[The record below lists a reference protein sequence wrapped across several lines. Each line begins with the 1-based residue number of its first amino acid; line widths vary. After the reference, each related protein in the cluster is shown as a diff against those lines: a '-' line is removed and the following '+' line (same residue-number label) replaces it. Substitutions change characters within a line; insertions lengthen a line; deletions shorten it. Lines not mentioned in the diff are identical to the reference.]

1 MRDPFKDFKSADGW
15 FENFRK
21 RINTEHDRI
30 YKSTAQCDYL
40 YDRIYKKSPELNDI
54 INRADRRFGLGDTLK
69 TLFSLLY
76 SPELHKNSAVSAK
89 AETVQRPV
97 TEALFKSDAFP
108 KLKAVCENSGLAAF
122 SAVSSIAEGIEQ
134 LTQSPEL
141 SKTAET
147 AEIISVLKSQT
158 KRLTAK
164 ADSEKNPDKRLF
176 LIKIIFKKQK
186 QIKDLKGKLKEQGIM
201 TAEEISENIN
211 RAAEKALDA
220 ANKTLSVLRA
230 FGDAEAGGR
239 ANEANRELLDRVRRN
254 ETLKQI
260 AYILGR
266 YREMLADKRKNSF
279 SYGLGEK
286 YDIAAGRSI
295 NNCLSSEL
303 SLLGMPQTETLFIRK
318 YYAGHL
324 KQYRRRGRA
333 VKCDG
338 DMIVMIDESGSTSG
352 IAPWIKAFAFALMDI
367 ALHNGK
373 KYALIHFANRENVKT
388 EVFEKGKFQMSD
400 ILAAAEHFF
409 GGGTDFEAPLNE
421 ALSLL
426 QNGFEKADA
435 VIITDGQC
443 RVSDEFSE
451 KFREQKLKSRVTV
464 TGILLDR
471 NSDCGESLI
480 PFCDKI
486 YRTSKLSEEEIALE
500 VLGGKS

>member
-1 MRDPFKDFKSADGW
+1 MRDPFKDSKSADGW
-15 FENFRK
+15 FNNFR
-21 RINTEHDRI
+21 RRVNTEHDRI

-40 YDRIYKKSPELNDI
+40 YDRLYQKSPELNDM

-76 SPELHKNSAVSAK
+76 SPGIHKNSGVSAK
-89 AETVQRPV
+89 AEAVQRPV

-141 SKTAET
+141 RKSAGT
-147 AEIISVLKSQT
+147 AEIISMLKSQT
-158 KRLTAK
+158 QRLTAK

-176 LIKIIFKKQK
+176 LINRIFKKQK
-186 QIKDLKGKLKEQGIM
+186 QIKDLEGKLKEQSIM
-201 TAEEISENIN
+201 LAEVISENIN

-239 ANEANRELLDRVRRN
+239 ANEANTELLDRVRKN

-286 YDIAAGRSI
+286 YDITAGRSI

-303 SLLGMPQTETLFIRK
+303 SLLGMPQTEALFIRK

-333 VKCDG
+333 VKGDG

-352 IAPWIKAFAFALMDI
+352 I
-367 ALHNGK
+367 
-373 KYALIHFANRENVKT
+373 
-388 EVFEKGKFQMSD
+388 SC
-400 ILAAAEHFF
+400 
-409 GGGTDFEAPLNE
+409 
-421 ALSLL
+421 SLL
-426 QNGFEKADA
+426 SCAQAE
-435 VIITDGQC
+435 
-443 RVSDEFSE
+443 
-451 KFREQKLKSRVTV
+451 
-464 TGILLDR
+464 
-471 NSDCGESLI
+471 
-480 PFCDKI
+480 
-486 YRTSKLSEEEIALE
+486 
-500 VLGGKS
+500 

>member
-15 FENFRK
+15 FENFR
-21 RINTEHDRI
+21 RRVNTEHDRI

-40 YDRIYKKSPELNDI
+40 YNRLYQKSPELNDI

-76 SPELHKNSAVSAK
+76 SPELHKNSGVSAK

-134 LTQSPEL
+134 LTQSQEL
-141 SKTAET
+141 RKTART
-147 AEIISVLKSQT
+147 ADIITTLKHQT
-158 KRLTAK
+158 ERLTAK

-176 LIKIIFKKQK
+176 LINRIFKKQK
-186 QIKDLKGKLKEQGIM
+186 QIKDLKGKMKEQSIM
-201 TAEEISENIN
+201 LAEVISENIN

-230 FGDAEAGGR
+230 FGDTEAGGR
-239 ANEANRELLDRVRRN
+239 ANTELLDRVRRN

-286 YDIAAGRSI
+286 YDITAGRSI

-303 SLLGMPQTETLFIRK
+303 TLLGMPQTEALFIRK

-324 KQYRRRGRA
+324 KQYRRRGRT
-333 VKCDG
+333 VKGDG

-352 IAPWIKAFAFALMDI
+352 IAPWIKAFALALMDI

-400 ILAAAEHFF
+400 ILEAAEHFF

-426 QNGFEKADA
+426 QNGFENADA

-443 RVSDEFSE
+443 KVSDEFSQ

-464 TGILLDR
+464 TGILLDKTA
-471 NSDCGESLI
+471 DCGESLI